1 MIWRELWKYDKE
13 LDYGKG
19 NMGLKEGPGPS
30 WGEDNAEPG
39 SNKQTKEEKRRTP
52 QTEEMAFVRVGNST
66 VMQEMISLCI

>member
-1 MIWRELWKYDKE
+1 
-13 LDYGKG
+13 
-19 NMGLKEGPGPS
+19 MGLKEGPGPS

-52 QTEEMAFVRVGNST
+52 QTEEIAFVRVGNST